1 MIKSKTL
8 YIAVGIFVLGMSPFL
23 IPGTLGA
30 IGQLL
35 EESRVA
41 HERSQQEKVLRKANA
56 KAAADREARSKEQ
69 AKAEADDPCSKQN
82 VIARIKRNYANYEDL
97 IKHRNESR
105 KERDGSTMP
114 TAYYALEASK
124 VYEPKLST
132 VCRGRFPFDHYNIRV
147 FNRGQGIGTIR
158 IEMNGSLAWETYIGK
173 IHSSGPWSQE
183 CKDFNKILPEGTVIP
198 DADNPCKRE
207 PFIGDYPGYGKPTWL
222 DEFRKNEVARK
233 KREYEE
239 QAQAKRDAE
248 ASRRAAADRRRQQ
261 RVNSRYSSSNSTPRG
276 GLTWPDLPS
285 LEPKPNETFE
295 EKMARLQ
302 RIVNSSTLPPVK
314 PRRSLAMPPGGG
326 GNCNEDTLEC
336 MMQKVSDGL

>member
-41 HERSQQEKVLRKANA
+41 HERSQQEKALRKANA
-56 KAAADREARSKEQ
+56 KAAAERAARSKEQ
-69 AKAEADDPCSKQN
+69 SKAEAEDPCSKQN

-147 FNRGQGIGTIR
+147 FKRGQGIGTIR
-158 IEMNGSLAWETYIGK
+158 IEMNGSAAWETYIGK
-173 IHSSGPWSQE
+173 IHLYGPWSQA
-183 CKDFNKILPEGTVIP
+183 CKDFKKILPEGTVIP
-198 DADNPCKRE
+198 DADNPCKLD
-207 PFIGDYPGYGKPTWL
+207 PFIDGYPGYGKPTWI

-233 KREYEE
+233 QREYEE

-248 ASRRAAADRRRQQ
+248 ASRRAAAERRRQQ
-261 RVNSRYSSSNSTPRG
+261 RVNSRYSSSSSTPRG

-285 LEPKPNETFE
+285 LEPKPDETLE
-295 EKMARLQ
+295 EKMARLG
-302 RIVNSSTLPPVK
+302 RLIKESKLPPVK
-314 PRRSLAMPPGGG
+314 ARHSLETPPRKGAR
-326 GNCNEDTLEC
+326 CNEDTLEC
-336 MMQKVSDGL
+336 MLRKVHDGL